1 MNIMQYWYYQTFFSM
16 TATATQAWRES
27 YLLWASGTTLT
38 QTSWILWGEMGED
51 LGYMDSQAKR
61 ILFWDI
67 HKS

>member
-1 MNIMQYWYYQTFFSM
+1 M

>member
-1 MNIMQYWYYQTFFSM
+1 M

-61 ILFWDI
+61 ILFWEYSQKLVRIWKDMGLWKI
-67 HKS
+67 H